1 MSGMLKSKNVLVN
14 LATPEEQGIRESEEE
29 ERLLEEEQHM
39 SSPSHQNARGSS
51 SNNHYA
57 VYPSNSEQSP
67 LLSKCTDSDSDSP
80 FVNTIENDPE
90 FSKVIRSTE
99 EAIYMGIL
107 PERIYQGSSGSYFV
121 KDKNKVCEVLTTK
134 HTFAMFVIFS
144 HSQISKNLQ
153 SKLCFFQTFSKL
165 FHFHFYHLWLS
176 FLAQG

>member
-29 ERLLEEEQHM
+29 ERLLVEDQHM
-39 SSPSHQNARGSS
+39 SSPSHQNSRGSS

-57 VYPSNSEQSP
+57 VYPTNSEQSP

-80 FVNTIENDPE
+80 FVNNIENDPE

-121 KDKNKVCEVLTTK
+121 KDKNKVYNSALFQLCPLFWTFLVVTT
-134 HTFAMFVIFS
+134 VREY
-144 HSQISKNLQ
+144 
-153 SKLCFFQTFSKL
+153 SKLRDHPLNKGL
-165 FHFHFYHLWLS
+165 P
-176 FLAQG
+176 